1 MTSFTVA
8 FVIRFLLRLEISV
21 IPAPGLLQTRTHRRG
36 RFEKGRRGHS
46 KGVPA
51 ERQPRPV
58 PEAKGR
64 RGMPTLIFVS
74 RRRSGVSRKM
84 ESLVAWVKVTEK
96 KRLRVVDLDVDRS
109 PELAHHLGV
118 RAVPSLLVF
127 EHGRVVG
134 RLEGRATGR
143 QIDELIRPYLAPS

>member
-1 MTSFTVA
+1 
-8 FVIRFLLRLEISV
+8 
-21 IPAPGLLQTRTHRRG
+21 
-36 RFEKGRRGHS
+36 
-46 KGVPA
+46 
-51 ERQPRPV
+51 
-58 PEAKGR
+58 
-64 RGMPTLIFVS
+64 MPTLIFVS

-118 RAVPSLLVF
+118 RDVPSLLVF
-127 EHGRVVG
+127 EHGRVVD

-143 QIDELIRPYLAPS
+143 QIDELIRPYLASG